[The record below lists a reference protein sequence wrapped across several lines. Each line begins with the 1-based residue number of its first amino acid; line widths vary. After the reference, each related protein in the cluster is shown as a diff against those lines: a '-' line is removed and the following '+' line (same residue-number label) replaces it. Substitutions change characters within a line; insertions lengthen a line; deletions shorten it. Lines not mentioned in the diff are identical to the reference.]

1 MILDIYGKDNQRKDF
16 INNFVY
22 AFYEDCF
29 CGIGK
34 FEIKVPITEKSIQYL
49 IKDNYILLDEGILG
63 VIQTRQFEQTEEAQ
77 NVLTI
82 TGKTI
87 NELFMRR
94 CFEYPYNYNAKLSA
108 MTRKMVDDLC
118 INPSDSKRKISLIT
132 LATDSIYIPDGSKFK
147 TQKTGDYLADAL
159 ESVLSHEN
167 KGYKLYPIFE
177 NQNGYVLSNLEFRVY
192 NPVNRTIGNED
203 DNTPIVFSSDL
214 NNIQN
219 FFYEENADDYKNM
232 AYGAGQGLGDERF
245 LVEIGETQ
253 LTDIDRYE
261 LYVDARDIQQE
272 EGQTD
277 QEYLEVL
284 RDRTIERLSEHKSF
298 ISVNG
303 TIVEGTTKF
312 KIGTD
317 FNVGDFV
324 SFKFDMLDII
334 ADVQITKMT
343 KSYSDNKEFVDLT
356 FGFEKASVR
365 KLLRKGGLE

>member
-34 FEIKVPITEKSIQYL
+34 FEIKVPLTEKSIQYL
-49 IKDNYILLDEGILG
+49 IKDNYVLLDEGILG
-63 VIQTRQFEQTEEAQ
+63 VIQTRSFEQTKEEQ

-82 TGKTI
+82 SGKTI
-87 NELFMRR
+87 NDLFLRR
-94 CFEYPYNYNAKLSA
+94 CFEYPYNYSGKLSA
-108 MTRKMVDDLC
+108 ISRKMVDDLC
-118 INPSDSKRKISLIT
+118 INPLNSKRKISLIK
-132 LATDSIYIPDGSKFK
+132 LATDSTYIPDGLSFR

-159 ESVLSHEN
+159 EEILSHEN

-177 NQNGYVLSNLEFRVY
+177 NANGYILSNLEFRVY

-203 DNTPIVFSSDL
+203 NNIPIVFSSDF

-232 AYGAGQGLGDERF
+232 AYGAGQGSGEERYV
-245 LVEIGETQ
+245 VEVGETQ
-253 LTDIDRYE
+253 AEDVDRCE
-261 LYVDARDIQQE
+261 LYVDARDLQQE
-272 EGQTD
+272 EGQTQ
-277 QEYLEVL
+277 QEYLNLL
-284 RDRTIERLSEHKSF
+284 RDRTNEKLFEHKSF

-303 TIVEGTTKF
+303 TIVDGTTKF
-312 KIGTD
+312 KIGVD

-324 SFKFDMLDII
+324 SFKFDLLGLI
-334 ADVQITKMT
+334 ADVQIIKMT
-343 KSYSDNKEFVDLT
+343 KSYSDNKEFIDIT
-356 FGFEKASVR
+356 FGFEKSSIR
-365 KLLRKGGLE
+365 KILRKGGL